1 MFDDSLSWTDIDER
15 AFKEALD
22 LAQEARRRVEAY
34 DTQTHH
40 HGVRVAQ
47 WATLMAQRLPSFDR
61 RRLRVLEISAML
73 HDYGKLMIP
82 LEILNKPGKLDD
94 HEFSLIKKHPEV
106 GAMTAP
112 VNPDFVEKGAILWHH
127 KWFNGKGYPA
137 GNLSG
142 HAIPIEARI
151 TAVADVF
158 DAITSSRLYH
168 AGGVGTEPYKAIEY
182 MKQAAGTQLDPAL
195 VTLFQTIYE
204 DSKQGADGEVGIPT
218 LTASSVIMSEAN
230 RVRHYIEREI
240 GEFDPQDPISGSHLP
255 DGLVDR
261 LIQVEVRANLDEYSA
276 RNIVLHVL
284 RLPLSET
291 FCQDDLAMDQHEYQD
306 AVKRAGNHQEAVL
319 YIRNDFRRLSYMS
332 IVVFQQ
338 QLWFC
343 IAEQAGDRN
352 RISLIR

>member
-1 MFDDSLSWTDIDER
+1 
-15 AFKEALD
+15 
-22 LAQEARRRVEAY
+22 
-34 DTQTHH
+34 
-40 HGVRVAQ
+40 
-47 WATLMAQRLPSFDR
+47 
-61 RRLRVLEISAML
+61 
-73 HDYGKLMIP
+73 
-82 LEILNKPGKLDD
+82 
-94 HEFSLIKKHPEV
+94 
-106 GAMTAP
+106 
-112 VNPDFVEKGAILWHH
+112 
-127 KWFNGKGYPA
+127 
-137 GNLSG
+137 
-142 HAIPIEARI
+142 
-151 TAVADVF
+151 
-158 DAITSSRLYH
+158 
-168 AGGVGTEPYKAIEY
+168 